1 MRNEIPQ
8 KYIEDMKFMVDYIK
22 IPFEDLFDS
31 IEDVV
36 NYGDAEMVY
45 EYALIVNDYPKKI
58 EVSQAIVD
66 NAIKLLGEGI
76 VTIYNKYSS
85 EFIYKFAKKF
95 PNLDRDMFA
104 KALVKQNKEEW
115 LSEFAEL
122 LNTTVEE
129 LKEQYAEKEEE
140 SEEVKAEES
149 INEEVTNEIQ
159 SA

>member
-1 MRNEIPQ
+1 MRYEKSQ
-8 KYIEDMKFMVDYIK
+8 QYIEGMRFLVEELNR
-22 IPFEDLFDS
+22 PFEVLFDS
-31 IEDVV
+31 IEDVI

-45 EYALIVNDYPKKI
+45 EYALIVNDYPKKF

-76 VTIYNKYSS
+76 VTIYEKYSS

-95 PNLDRDMFA
+95 PNLDRDIFA

-115 LSEFAEL
+115 LSEFADL
-122 LNTTVEE
+122 LDTTVEE
-129 LKEQYAEKEEE
+129 LKEKYAEKEEE
-140 SEEVKAEES
+140 SEEVKAEEP
-149 INEEVTNEIQ
+149 ITEEVTNEIQ